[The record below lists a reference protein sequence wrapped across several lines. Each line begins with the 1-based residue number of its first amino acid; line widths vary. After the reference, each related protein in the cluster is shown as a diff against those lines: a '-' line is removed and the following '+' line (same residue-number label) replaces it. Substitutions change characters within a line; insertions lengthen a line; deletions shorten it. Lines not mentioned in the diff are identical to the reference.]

1 MWPWG
6 HLAVAYLFYS
16 LYCHGRYRR
25 PPRPEPVVAVVIG
38 SQLAD
43 VIDKPLAWWL
53 GVFPTGRD
61 LGHSLLFAVV
71 LIAVVYAAAIAFDRL
86 ETATAFTIAHL
97 SHLLADLSPR
107 LLLGYPFGS
116 EFLLWPVVSHNTFGY
131 NEQLFEPPAAVELV
145 VTPFTDPAVFLALEL
160 TLVVLAI
167 GIWVADGRPGVRYL
181 RQLIG
186 QSRKQRSA
194 N

>member
-1 MWPWG
+1 M
-6 HLAVAYLFYS
+6 
-16 LYCHGRYRR
+16 
-25 PPRPEPVVAVVIG
+25 VAVVIG

-43 VIDKPLAWWL
+43 VIDKPLAWWV
-53 GVFPTGRD
+53 GIFPTGRD

-71 LIAVVYAAAIAFDRL
+71 VIAVVYAAAIERDRL

-131 NEQLFEPPAAVELV
+131 NEQLFDPPAAVELI
-145 VTPFTDPAVFLALEL
+145 VTPFTDPGVYLALEL
-160 TLVVLAI
+160 TLVVVAI
-167 GIWVADGRPGVRYL
+167 GVWIADGRPGVQYL
-181 RQLIG
+181 HQMFG
-186 QSRKQRSA
+186 QSREQRSA